1 MGIRKKL
8 CFSCYRDLLPGESV
22 HIITIGRQCCHCHAA
37 TDRGELMVPV
47 EYEKV
52 VLPPLP
58 NAS

>member
-1 MGIRKKL
+1 MGTRKKL
-8 CFSCYRDLLPGESV
+8 CFSCYHDLLPGEPV
-22 HIITIGRQCCHCHAA
+22 HIVTLGRQCCHCHAA